1 MAITIL
7 RPGIIKAELSM
18 SLTHILLFLPTA
30 RRTGLE
36 GTMVVLSLPS
46 DFRLEAMCQPQDRR
60 KESSHHATCCL
71 LFLHCSQQWGTFW
84 TFLTSAK
91 IHRSVVQHCC
101 CVMHIMQ
108 EHAGICPHGGQY
120 RKAWMRN
127 GRKGG
132 TKLGIKNNMA
142 TGWGRGSGDWQ

>member
-1 MAITIL
+1 
-7 RPGIIKAELSM
+7 
-18 SLTHILLFLPTA
+18 
-30 RRTGLE
+30 
-36 GTMVVLSLPS
+36 MVVLSLPA

-60 KESSHHATCCL
+60 RESSHHATYCL

-84 TFLTSAK
+84 MFLTSAK
-91 IHRSVVQHCC
+91 IHRSVFQHCC

-132 TKLGIKNNMA
+132 TKLAIKNNMA
-142 TGWGRGSGDWQ
+142 MGWGKGCGD